1 MDDLGFGGGGDEPYA
16 MALRSDGRLTMQS
29 DDQPEDRTEY
39 DVARWR
45 AAADA
50 VDLSLFADV
59 DGPVIDLGCGP
70 GRMLVAARSIG
81 VPALGVDLSAAA
93 VRIARRSG
101 APVVHGSLFDTLPD
115 EGRWDT
121 AFLLDGNIGIGG
133 DPETLLRRAAAIVRE
148 GGSVIVETSTDADA
162 DRRFLATVTDDGGRV
177 SARFPWAVVGSRALV
192 AAAGDTGLELHTCWT
207 TADRTFCRLLG

>member
-1 MDDLGFGGGGDEPYA
+1 MDELGFGGGGDEPYA
-16 MALRSDGRLTMQS
+16 MALRSDGRLVMRS

-81 VPALGVDLSAAA
+81 VPALGVDLSRAA

-101 APVVHGSLFDTLPD
+101 ADVVLGSLFDTVPD

-121 AFLLDGNIGIGG
+121 AFLIDGNIGIGG
-133 DPETLLRRAAAIVRE
+133 DPVALLRRAGEIVRE
-148 GGSVIVETSTDADA
+148 GGSVIVEASTDDDA

-177 SARFPWAVVGSRALV
+177 SARFPWAVVGRRALV
-192 AAAGDTGLELHTCWT
+192 VAAQDAGLELHSCWT
-207 TADRTFCRLLG
+207 AGGRTFCRLRG